1 MTHGQSLFARTNRRF
16 ENARQQ
22 KLIRNEIEFPLADQ
36 VIRTSSRL
44 FQMFDRDEPIQ
55 AEVSRRLWILKS
67 SILFTFL
74 PFDHPALQ
82 LQNQMIELVKMSEGL
97 PEASRWI
104 ESLKHD
110 VADLVRLARNPKREW
125 LLQFIAEYS
134 KRGDEP
140 IGILSALSAG
150 RPPGW
155 PAEALSSLS
164 ASKSP
169 IVLIGSR
176 RQLIS
181 NVFESVVLPCAC
193 RNVPLQL
200 LFDLLFSGR
209 ASALEVLLYA
219 GERFQIPRR
228 LTLPNDQFFE
238 GRLSRT
244 QVEREVVVVPGE
256 PALHAVDDWID
267 EAFWQGLHG
276 ATRTSLLD
284 QVPANYVLF
293 CDGTGTFLPAG
304 CRILTL
310 PENGAINSEGDLRT
324 VSIDDLC
331 EGDLIVLRSGES
343 GLLLDEASDRIM
355 GQAGN
360 DSLFE
365 MATDW
370 KEALDALLVTHSNK
384 EVAQELQDRG
394 APTRATNIHHWIG
407 PEVLGPGSERV
418 FRELINLLAEK
429 GKIRKSGAEL
439 ASYVESRWRSLQEL
453 RGVRQ
458 KAGNMIR
465 HNLFTALFS
474 RYGGG
479 SRPLTSRD
487 SVHIEGNTG
496 TELLILRVSSLDR
509 NIAHVS
515 PSRLGQMDDLK
526 GNKWLE

>member
-1 MTHGQSLFARTNRRF
+1 
-16 ENARQQ
+16 
-22 KLIRNEIEFPLADQ
+22 
-36 VIRTSSRL
+36 
-44 FQMFDRDEPIQ
+44 
-55 AEVSRRLWILKS
+55 
-67 SILFTFL
+67 
-74 PFDHPALQ
+74 
-82 LQNQMIELVKMSEGL
+82 
-97 PEASRWI
+97 
-104 ESLKHD
+104 
-110 VADLVRLARNPKREW
+110 
-125 LLQFIAEYS
+125 
-134 KRGDEP
+134 
-140 IGILSALSAG
+140 
-150 RPPGW
+150 
-155 PAEALSSLS
+155 
-164 ASKSP
+164 
-169 IVLIGSR
+169 
-176 RQLIS
+176 
-181 NVFESVVLPCAC
+181 
-193 RNVPLQL
+193 
-200 LFDLLFSGR
+200 
-209 ASALEVLLYA
+209 
-219 GERFQIPRR
+219 
-228 LTLPNDQFFE
+228 
-238 GRLSRT
+238 
-244 QVEREVVVVPGE
+244 
-256 PALHAVDDWID
+256 
-267 EAFWQGLHG
+267 
-276 ATRTSLLD
+276 
-284 QVPANYVLF
+284 
-293 CDGTGTFLPAG
+293 
-304 CRILTL
+304 
-310 PENGAINSEGDLRT
+310 
-324 VSIDDLC
+324 
-331 EGDLIVLRSGES
+331 
-343 GLLLDEASDRIM
+343 M

-479 SRPLTSRD
+479 SRPLTDRD